1 MIDRVH
7 GQKEKEKGMAS
18 TLKKKRSTFKSALA
32 ATAILVAAGSMSGTE
47 GYAQQTGEGSG
58 TQMDQSIERSKILK
72 DAGVFGVF
80 ATFKID
86 KDYYQRSS
94 AERRGAIDEVL
105 SLVEEHKSNVLVD
118 AYLTRGLSAKSD
130 YMLRVHAY
138 DLKAAQDFMND
149 FSNTRFGMHSEVTEN
164 LTGVTKTLNYISKEQ
179 SPDMN
184 AALTATAYSGEEP
197 RYSIV
202 VPIKKNA
209 EWWNKSEQ
217 ERLEEIQTHTAP
229 TLEYL
234 VNVKRKLYHS
244 TGLADTD
251 FITYFETNDLEAFN
265 NLTLSLA
272 QVPENLY
279 HVRWGD
285 PTVLSTIQPIENL
298 METLS
303 AVK

>member
-184 AALTATAYSGEEP
+184 AALTATAYSGRSRDTRLSFPSRKMRSGGTRANKNVLRKSKRIQRP
-197 RYSIV
+197 R
-202 VPIKKNA
+202 
-209 EWWNKSEQ
+209 
-217 ERLEEIQTHTAP
+217 
-229 TLEYL
+229 
-234 VNVKRKLYHS
+234 
-244 TGLADTD
+244 
-251 FITYFETNDLEAFN
+251 
-265 NLTLSLA
+265 
-272 QVPENLY
+272 
-279 HVRWGD
+279 
-285 PTVLSTIQPIENL
+285 LST
-298 METLS
+298 S
-303 AVK
+303 